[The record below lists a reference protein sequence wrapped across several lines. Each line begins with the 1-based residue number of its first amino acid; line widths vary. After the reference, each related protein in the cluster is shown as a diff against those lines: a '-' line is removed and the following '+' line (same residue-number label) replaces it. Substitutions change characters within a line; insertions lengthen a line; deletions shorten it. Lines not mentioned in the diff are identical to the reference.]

1 MGEGKVALQNP
12 KMTYI
17 VKVLCLFVLLSPLRL
32 ERKPKDL
39 DLLTL
44 VSSKTV
50 LANVV
55 LKDSNV
61 VDISI
66 VPKDKYAEISTA
78 NQFGS
83 PMTMTSS
90 GDQPE
95 KNNNSTFQK
104 K

>member
-1 MGEGKVALQNP
+1 MS
-12 KMTYI
+12 
-17 VKVLCLFVLLSPLRL
+17 FLSPLRL

-61 VDISI
+61 VDPKLNANNVVEISI
-66 VPKDKYAEISTA
+66 VPKHKYAGTSTSFFA
-78 NQFGS
+78 IHVLL
-83 PMTMTSS
+83 TS
-90 GDQPE
+90 DAKTQRKE
-95 KNNNSTFQK
+95 F
-104 K
+104 

>member
-1 MGEGKVALQNP
+1 M
-12 KMTYI
+12 
-17 VKVLCLFVLLSPLRL
+17 SPLRL

-61 VDISI
+61 VDPKLNANNVVEISI
-66 VPKDKYAEISTA
+66 VPKDKYAGTSTSFLRFMYYLLA
-78 NQFGS
+78 
-83 PMTMTSS
+83 MLRHREKSS
-90 GDQPE
+90 D
-95 KNNNSTFQK
+95 S
-104 K
+104 